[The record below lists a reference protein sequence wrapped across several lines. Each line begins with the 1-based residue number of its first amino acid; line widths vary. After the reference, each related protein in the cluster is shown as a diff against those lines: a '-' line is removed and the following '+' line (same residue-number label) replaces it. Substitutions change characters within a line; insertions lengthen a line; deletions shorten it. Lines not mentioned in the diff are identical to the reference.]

1 MRGCPAGPGLP
12 QVGLWG
18 AGGEADGLQHPATC
32 WQVCGLA
39 SRVWLGLLQV
49 VVREGWTPSAGAGGL
64 TGEGPA
70 RPPLQVPDQH

>member
-1 MRGCPAGPGLP
+1 MPCGPRASPG
-12 QVGLWG
+12 G
-18 AGGEADGLQHPATC
+18 ALGGGGEADGLQHPATC

-70 RPPLQVPDQH
+70 CPPLQVPDQH